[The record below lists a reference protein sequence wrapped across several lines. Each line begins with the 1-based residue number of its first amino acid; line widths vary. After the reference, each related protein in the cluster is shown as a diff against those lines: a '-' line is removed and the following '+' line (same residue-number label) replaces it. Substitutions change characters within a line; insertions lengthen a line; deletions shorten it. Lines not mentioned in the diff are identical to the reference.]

1 MTKVQLEVMLG
12 LSNVIMK
19 LSNMRKKKV
28 SLNMTK
34 VQLEAM
40 LVLPNVTIEPPN
52 LKKEKEK
59 GTAKCYKR
67 IVTCDIRTAKCE
79 VEIVK
84 CEKKYHLV

>member
-1 MTKVQLEVMLG
+1 
-12 LSNVIMK
+12 
-19 LSNMRKKKV
+19 
-28 SLNMTK
+28 
-34 VQLEAM
+34 M
-40 LVLPNVTIEPPN
+40 LVLPNVTVEPPN

>member
-1 MTKVQLEVMLG
+1 MTKVQ
-12 LSNVIMK
+12 SK
-19 LSNMRKKKV
+19 
-28 SLNMTK
+28 
-34 VQLEAM
+34 AM
-40 LVLPNVTIEPPN
+40 LVLPNVTVEPPN

-79 VEIVK
+79 DEIVK